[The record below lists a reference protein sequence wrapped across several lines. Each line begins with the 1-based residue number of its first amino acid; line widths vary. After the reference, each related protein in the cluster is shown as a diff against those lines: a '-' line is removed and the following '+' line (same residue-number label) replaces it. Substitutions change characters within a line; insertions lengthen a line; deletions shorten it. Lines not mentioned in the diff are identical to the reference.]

1 MTNKFIAVTIGD
13 IDGVGIEL
21 LIDLFIKK
29 KLRNFIL
36 FSNSKIIKK
45 YINDKKIKIKIKI
58 INNEKINFSVNKKNS
73 FFYLYDFKE
82 INKIKNT
89 YHSLKYA
96 YEYTKKNNLKGIVT
110 LPLNKYKIIKNVDK
124 KFIGQTEFFQ
134 KLDKQKISNMI
145 FIKDKII
152 VTTLTTHIKIDDI
165 TKTISDKNYIF
176 NKIKSL
182 NNILIEKLNI
192 KKPKLIISGVNPH
205 AGENGAISDQD
216 NKYISSAV
224 NKLKKV
230 KINIEGPISADSMM
244 IKQNIDK
251 YSCFIFIFHDQA
263 LIPFK
268 LISNYTGVNF
278 TGGLKVIRVSPDHGT
293 AYDLVGKNKAT
304 NTSLLNCFKL
314 LNKNIN

>member
-73 FFYLYDFKE
+73 FFYLYDFNE

-89 YHSLKYA
+89 YHSLRYA

-134 KLDKQKISNMI
+134 KLDKQKISNI
-145 FIKDKII
+145 FFIKDKII

-224 NKLKKV
+224 NKLKKI

-278 TGGLKVIRVSPDHGT
+278 TGGLKVLRVSPDHGT